1 MQDRVRNRC
10 DWCAGIYCKN
20 AESDIPGKT
29 RRKAQET
36 EITEKRPC
44 GEAYHQQGRGRALDP
59 APWAA
64 GRRSGSQKENRPQ
77 NIYRC
82 LGRCSYTLYDG
93 KHYRACAFAS
103 RASCNTW
110 EKFRFISRAA
120 VLSHAGMVSVFLTDL
135 SKCSFA

>member
-1 MQDRVRNRC
+1 MQDCVRYWR

-20 AESDIPGKT
+20 AGPGDGFGT
-29 RRKAQET
+29 GILGSRSP
-36 EITEKRPC
+36 I
-44 GEAYHQQGRGRALDP
+44 RAP
-59 APWAA
+59 AADRMHT
-64 GRRSGSQKENRPQ
+64 GKQKENRPQ
-77 NIYRC
+77 NIYGC
-82 LGRCSYTLYDG
+82 PGRFSCMLYDG
-93 KHYRACAFAS
+93 EYYRACTFAS